1 VKAFKLGPGAL
12 QYIPKVNAI
21 FTTPKLGA
29 LTPGGT
35 LYVKG
40 EHLGTSK
47 GKINL
52 HLSHPVPQVLALS
65 VEEWSDTKIKA
76 KIPGNIS
83 VVMDHQAKSQVL

>member
-1 VKAFKLGPGAL
+1 MILNSARCAAIYSEGNG
-12 QYIPKVNAI
+12 I

-29 LTPGGT
+29 LTPGGI

-52 HLSHPVPQVLALS
+52 HLSHPVPQVVGLS
-65 VEEWSDTKIKA
+65 VEEWSDK
-76 KIPGNIS
+76 
-83 VVMDHQAKSQVL
+83 D